1 MSGSSGPTI
10 LWNQLKGKKVRTND
24 GKDVGEIKEISQN
37 HLRLEKGT
45 ISKDKFWIP
54 KYIVDAF
61 DGKNVWLS
69 SNEEEVK
76 GTYLFGQEPST
87 EQFTRDFE
95 TFRKTKKGMD
105 VYNSEGV
112 RVRATTTTTT
122 NTTQEEEEESTQHTP
137 SSEDYKNIRDL
148 EK

>member
-10 LWNQLKGKKVRTND
+10 LWNQLKGKKVKTND
-24 GKDVGEIKEISQN
+24 GKDVGEISEVSQN

-54 KYIVDAF
+54 KYIVDTF

-69 SNEEEVK
+69 TSEEEVK

-87 EQFTRDFE
+87 EQFTRDLE
-95 TFRKTKKGMD
+95 TFRKTKGMD

-112 RVRATTTTTT
+112 LV
-122 NTTQEEEEESTQHTP
+122 NTSNAQEEESVP
-137 SSEDYKNIRDL
+137 RSSSGEYKNIRDL

>member
-10 LWNQLKGKKVRTND
+10 LWDHLKEKKVKTND
-24 GKDVGEIKEISQN
+24 GKDVGEIKEISPN

-54 KYIVDAF
+54 KYIVDTF

-69 SNEEEVK
+69 EPENEVK
-76 GTYLFGQEPST
+76 ERYLFGQEPSN

-95 TFRKTKKGMD
+95 TFRKTKGTY
-105 VYNSEGV
+105 VSNSEGV
-112 RVRATTTTTT
+112 VIRT
-122 NTTQEEEEESTQHTP
+122 NSNQDEEPIPP
-137 SSEDYKNIRDL
+137 SSSEKYKNIRDL
-148 EK
+148 DK

>member
-1 MSGSSGPTI
+1 MTGSSVTGPTI
-10 LWNQLKGKKVRTND
+10 LWNQLKGKEVKTHD
-24 GKDVGEIKEISQN
+24 GKDIGEIKEISQ
-37 HLRLEKGT
+37 HYLRLEKGT

-61 DGKNVWLS
+61 DGENVWVVAS
-69 SNEEEVK
+69 EDEVK
-76 GTYLFGQEPST
+76 EKYLFGQEPPA

-95 TFRKTKKGMD
+95 AFKTTKGMD

-112 RVRATTTTTT
+112 RVKTGSAH
-122 NTTQEEEEESTQHTP
+122 EEESTTTISHS
-137 SSEDYKNIRDL
+137 SSEEYKNIRDL

>member
-10 LWNQLKGKKVRTND
+10 LWNQLKEKKVKTND
-24 GKDVGEIKEISQN
+24 GKDVGEIKEVSQN

-54 KYIVDAF
+54 KYIVDTF
-61 DGKNVWLS
+61 DGKNIWLS
-69 SNEEEVK
+69 VNEEEVR
-76 GTYLFGQEPST
+76 GTYLFGHEPST

-95 TFRKTKKGMD
+95 AFRKTKGMD

-112 RVRATTTTTT
+112 RVRTSSA
-122 NTTQEEEEESTQHTP
+122 QEEESIQP
-137 SSEDYKNIRDL
+137 SSSKEYKNIRDL

>member
-10 LWNQLKGKKVRTND
+10 LWNQLKEKKVKTND
-24 GKDVGEIKEISQN
+24 GKDVGEIKEVSQN

-54 KYIVDAF
+54 KYIVDTF

-69 SNEEEVK
+69 ANEEEVR

-95 TFRKTKKGMD
+95 VFRKTKGMD

-112 RVRATTTTTT
+112 RVSTSIA
-122 NTTQEEEEESTQHTP
+122 QEEESIQP
-137 SSEDYKNIRDL
+137 SSSKEYKNIRDL
-148 EK
+148 DK

>member
-10 LWNQLKGKKVRTND
+10 LWNQLKGKKVKTND
-24 GKDVGEIKEISQN
+24 GKDVGEISEVSQN
-37 HLRLEKGT
+37 HLRLEEG
-45 ISKDKFWIP
+45 IINKDKFWIP
-54 KYIVDAF
+54 KYIVDTF

-69 SNEEEVK
+69 TSEEEVK

-87 EQFTRDFE
+87 EQFTRDLE
-95 TFRKTKKGMD
+95 TFRKTKGMD

-112 RVRATTTTTT
+112 RV
-122 NTTQEEEEESTQHTP
+122 NTSNAHEEESVP
-137 SSEDYKNIRDL
+137 RSSSEEYKNIRDL

>member
-1 MSGSSGPTI
+1 
-10 LWNQLKGKKVRTND
+10 
-24 GKDVGEIKEISQN
+24 
-37 HLRLEKGT
+37 LRLEKGT

-61 DGKNVWLS
+61 DGENVWVVAS
-69 SNEEEVK
+69 EDEVK
-76 GTYLFGQEPST
+76 EKYLFGQEPPA

-95 TFRKTKKGMD
+95 AFKTAKGMD

-112 RVRATTTTTT
+112 RVKTGSAH
-122 NTTQEEEEESTQHTP
+122 EEESTTISHS
-137 SSEDYKNIRDL
+137 SSEEYKNIRDL

>member
-10 LWNQLKGKKVRTND
+10 LWNQLKEKKVKTND
-24 GKDVGEIKEISQN
+24 GKDVGEIKEVSQN

-54 KYIVDAF
+54 KYIVDTF

-69 SNEEEVK
+69 ANEEEVR

-95 TFRKTKKGMD
+95 VFRKTKGMD

-112 RVRATTTTTT
+112 RVSTSIA
-122 NTTQEEEEESTQHTP
+122 QEEESIQP
-137 SSEDYKNIRDL
+137 SSSKEYKNIRDL

>member
-10 LWNQLKGKKVRTND
+10 PWNQLKEKKVKTND
-24 GKDVGEIKEISQN
+24 GKDVGEIKEVSQN

-54 KYIVDAF
+54 KYIVDTF
-61 DGKNVWLS
+61 DGKNIWLS
-69 SNEEEVK
+69 VNEVEVR

-95 TFRKTKKGMD
+95 AFRKTKGMD

-112 RVRATTTTTT
+112 RVRTSSA
-122 NTTQEEEEESTQHTP
+122 QEEESIQP
-137 SSEDYKNIRDL
+137 SSSKEYKNIRDL

>member
-1 MSGSSGPTI
+1 
-10 LWNQLKGKKVRTND
+10 
-24 GKDVGEIKEISQN
+24 
-37 HLRLEKGT
+37 LRLEKGT

-54 KYIVDAF
+54 KYIVDTF

-69 SNEEEVK
+69 VNEEEVK

-95 TFRKTKKGMD
+95 AFRKTKGRD

-112 RVRATTTTTT
+112 RVRTSNA
-122 NTTQEEEEESTQHTP
+122 QEEESVER
-137 SSEDYKNIRDL
+137 SSSNEYKNIRDL

>member
-1 MSGSSGPTI
+1 MSGTSGPTI
-10 LWNQLKGKKVRTND
+10 LWNQLKGKKVKTND
-24 GKDVGEIKEISQN
+24 GKDVGEINEISQN

-45 ISKDKFWIP
+45 IRKDKYWIP
-54 KYIVDAF
+54 KYIVDTF

-69 SNEEEVK
+69 TNEEEVK

-95 TFRKTKKGMD
+95 TFKKTKGMD

-112 RVRATTTTTT
+112 RVKTSNA
-122 NTTQEEEEESTQHTP
+122 QEEESVP
-137 SSEDYKNIRDL
+137 RSSSDEYKNIRDL

>member
-10 LWNQLKGKKVRTND
+10 LWNQLKEKKVKTND

-37 HLRLEKGT
+37 HLRVEKGT

-69 SNEEEVK
+69 VNEEEVK

-95 TFRKTKKGMD
+95 AFRKIKGMD

-112 RVRATTTTTT
+112 RVRTSSA
-122 NTTQEEEEESTQHTP
+122 QEEESIQP
-137 SSEDYKNIRDL
+137 SSSKEYKNIRDL

>member
-10 LWNQLKGKKVRTND
+10 LWNQLKEKKVKTND
-24 GKDVGEIKEISQN
+24 GKDVGEIKEVSQN

-54 KYIVDAF
+54 KYIVDTF

-69 SNEEEVK
+69 VNEEEVR

-95 TFRKTKKGMD
+95 AFRKTKGID

-112 RVRATTTTTT
+112 RVRTSSA
-122 NTTQEEEEESTQHTP
+122 QEDESIQP
-137 SSEDYKNIRDL
+137 SSSKEYKNIRDL